1 MNPADYKGFARGDR
15 ASLPRP
21 VGSEVAG
28 VLAAL
33 GPDTEIA
40 SGGGAVGDEVLA
52 FRIAG
57 GYASAVTVP
66 AADVFAKPAAL
77 DFPAAANL
85 LLAGATAAETL
96 QAVKVGAGETILVHG
111 ASGAVG
117 VSVLQQARLLGARAV
132 GTASERSFE
141 TVRRFGGVPVAYG
154 PGLADRVRAAAPDGG
169 RGRDRHGRHR
179 RGRRRLAGAGRRPGP
194 DRHDRRDRPGRRD
207 RHPLDRRRQPGQ
219 RGLPRRRPPAADPA
233 GRRRRPGRPDRP
245 HLPAGRGAA
254 GARLLM
260 TGHPGGKL
268 ALLPRGLHFP
278 GGDGSACARHGRR
291 PDPSTRASCQ
301 GIEQRRELEEMR
313 HAVQAQDSHGAGR
326 GARHAGGRR
335 AGAGDQERGAGRR
348 RPPVHR

>member
-1 MNPADYKGFARGDR
+1 MQARRWVATDFGGPEVLDLVTVELPDPGPGQVTIEVRAAGMNPADYKGFARGDR

-33 GPDTEIA
+33 GPDTGIA

-57 GYASAVTVP
+57 GYASAVTVR
-66 AADVFAKPAAL
+66 AADVFAKPTTI

-85 LLAGATAAETL
+85 LLAGATAADTL

-132 GTASERSFE
+132 GTASERSHE

-154 PGLADRVRAAAPDGG
+154 PGLADRVRAAAPAGVAAAIDTVGTDEAVDVSLELVAD
-169 RGRDRHGRHR
+169 RDRIVTIAAIGRAGGTGIR
-179 RGRRRLAGAGRRPGP
+179 SVGGGNPDSAAFRAAARPRLIQLAGAGDLVVPVARTF
-194 DRHDRRDRPGRRD
+194 
-207 RHPLDRRRQPGQ
+207 PLTEARQA
-219 RGLPRRRPPAADPA
+219 LD
-233 GRRRRPGRPDRP
+233 
-245 HLPAGRGAA
+245 
-254 GARLLM
+254 LLR

-268 ALLPRGLHFP
+268 ALLP
-278 GGDGSACARHGRR
+278 
-291 PDPSTRASCQ
+291 
-301 GIEQRRELEEMR
+301 
-313 HAVQAQDSHGAGR
+313 
-326 GARHAGGRR
+326 
-335 AGAGDQERGAGRR
+335 
-348 RPPVHR
+348 